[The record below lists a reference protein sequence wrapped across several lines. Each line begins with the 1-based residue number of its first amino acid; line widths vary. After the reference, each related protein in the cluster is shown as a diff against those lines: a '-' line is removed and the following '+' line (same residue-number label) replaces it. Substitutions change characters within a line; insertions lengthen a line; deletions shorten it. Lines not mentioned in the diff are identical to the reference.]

1 MNAKYLRPEDA
12 RQIRAMTF
20 APRVM
25 VEGALSG
32 QHRSRLRGA
41 STEFHEYRPYA
52 PGDPPSQVDW
62 RVFARTDRF
71 YLKTFE
77 LETHL
82 ECHVFLDISA
92 SMGFGDADGGSKY
105 DWAARFAAGLAY
117 LVTLR
122 QDRVSL
128 TVFNDRP
135 RGYLPPGGTQGHLR
149 QFLNLLE
156 ESRPDGR
163 TALSEALERSL
174 PLLKRKGT
182 VIIFSDFLDDAAA
195 IFRALS
201 AYMHRGFRVFL
212 FQVLTPEE
220 LTLPDEAFR
229 RYVDVE
235 TNQSLVVHPEAVRAA
250 YMAELDAHQRS
261 LAQLATRRGIDC
273 VQARTDQ
280 PWMEYLRHLTR

>member
-12 RQIRAMTF
+12 RQLRAMTF
-20 APRVM
+20 SPHVM
-25 VEGALSG
+25 VEGTLSG

-41 STEFHEYRPYA
+41 STEFHEYRPYS
-52 PGDPPSQVDW
+52 PGDPPAQVDW

-82 ECHVFLDISA
+82 ECHIFLDISS
-92 SMGFGDADGGSKY
+92 SMGFSDGPESKY

-149 QFLNLLE
+149 QFLNMLE
-156 ESRPDGR
+156 EHKPGDR
-163 TALSEALERSL
+163 TALAEALERSL
-174 PLLKRKGT
+174 PLLRRKGT
-182 VIIFSDFLDDAAA
+182 VIILSDFLDEPSA

-201 AYMHRGFRVFL
+201 AYMHRGFKVFL
-212 FQVLTPEE
+212 YQVLTPEE
-220 LTLPDEAFR
+220 LTLPDQAFR

-235 TNQSLVVHPEAVRAA
+235 SNQNLIVHPESVREA
-250 YMAELDAHQRS
+250 YLEELDAHQRG
-261 LAQLATRRGIDC
+261 LAQLSTRRGISF
-273 VQARTDQ
+273 VPARTDQ
-280 PWMEYLRHLTR
+280 PWMEHLRRLAR

>member
-12 RQIRAMTF
+12 RQLRAMAF
-20 APRVM
+20 SPHVM
-25 VEGALSG
+25 VEGTLSG

-41 STEFHEYRPYA
+41 STEFHEYRPYS
-52 PGDPPSQVDW
+52 PGDPPAQVDW

-82 ECHVFLDISA
+82 ECHIFLDISS
-92 SMGFGDADGGSKY
+92 SMGFSDGPESKL
-105 DWAARFAAGLAY
+105 DWASRFAAGLAY

-149 QFLNLLE
+149 QVLNMLE
-156 ESRPDGR
+156 ENKPGGP

-182 VIIFSDFLDDAAA
+182 VIILSDFLDDPAS

-201 AYMHRGFRVFL
+201 AYMHRGFKVFL
-212 FQVLTPEE
+212 YQVLTPEE
-220 LTLPDEAFR
+220 LTLPDQAFR

-235 TNQSLVVHPEAVRAA
+235 SHQNLVVHPEAVRAA
-250 YMAELDAHQRS
+250 YLEELDTHQRS
-261 LAQLATRRGIDC
+261 LAQLSTRRGMGF
-273 VQARTDQ
+273 VPARTDQ
-280 PWMEYLRHLTR
+280 PWMEHLRRLTR

>member
-1 MNAKYLRPEDA
+1 
-12 RQIRAMTF
+12 MTF

-52 PGDPPSQVDW
+52 PGDPPAQVDW

-82 ECHVFLDISA
+82 ECHLFVDMSS
-92 SMGFGDADGGSKY
+92 SMGFSDGLESKL
-105 DWAARFAAGLAY
+105 DWASRFAAGLAY

-128 TVFNDRP
+128 TLFNDRP

-149 QFLNLLE
+149 QILSLLE
-156 ESRPDGR
+156 DTKPGGP
-163 TALSEALERSL
+163 TALAEALERSL
-174 PLLKRKGT
+174 PLIKRKGT
-182 VIIFSDFLDDAAA
+182 VIILSDFLDDVCA
-195 IFRALS
+195 IFGALS
-201 AYMHRGFRVFL
+201 GYLHRGFRVFMY
-212 FQVLTPEE
+212 QILTPEE
-220 LTLPDEAFR
+220 LTLPDQSFR
-229 RYVDVE
+229 RYVDME
-235 TNQSLVVHPEAVRAA
+235 SKEALVVHPEAVRDA
-250 YMAELDAHQRS
+250 YMEELSAHQRS
-261 LAQLATRRGIDC
+261 LAQLATRRGIAFTH
-273 VQARTDQ
+273 ARTDGS
-280 PWMEYLRHLTR
+280 WLEEVRRLTK